1 MKKRFAQRLSFAG
14 VILVALLLV
23 GCNTMEG
30 LGKDI
35 QGLGRTLEGKATESD
50 N

>member
-1 MKKRFAQRLSFAG
+1 MKFRNVRLFLFGLIAVAG
-14 VILVALLLV
+14 MTT
-23 GCNTMEG
+23 GCATMEG

-35 QGLGRTLEGKATESD
+35 KKADEQLEEAADK

>member
-1 MKKRFAQRLSFAG
+1 MIIFSLA
-14 VILVALLLV
+14 ILISAF

-35 QGLGRTLEGKATESD
+35 KKVGQELEEAADK
-50 N
+50 

>member
-1 MKKRFAQRLSFAG
+1 MRKIIIVMFSLGVLLSAF
-14 VILVALLLV
+14 

-35 QGLGRTLEGKATESD
+35 KKVGQELEEAADK
-50 N
+50 

>member
-1 MKKRFAQRLSFAG
+1 MRK
-14 VILVALLLV
+14 VILIMFSLAVLLSAF

-35 QGLGRTLEGKATESD
+35 KKVGQELEEAADK
-50 N
+50 